1 MDFVTA
7 ATNIRAHNF
16 QISMETLFKVKEMA
30 GKIVPAISSSNALVA
45 ALQVMEA
52 VKLLAGDAKK
62 DQLKAISYQRTGGL
76 TRLTS
81 MSRIN
86 EKPKVDCTV
95 CSDDS
100 GSIATVT
107 VRSFEECKFAD
118 FIEKILPDCLM
129 VKPDGELLIDMD
141 GKILFERCEDMSD
154 DEASLYTKRL
164 AKSLVEMGFKQHSMV
179 MLTADTVERASCTIH
194 V

>member
-16 QISMETLFKVKEMA
+16 KIQTETLFKVKEMA

-52 VKLLAGDAKK
+52 VKLLAGQARK
-62 DQLKAISYQRTGGL
+62 DQLKAITYLRQGGA

-81 MSRIN
+81 ISRIN
-86 EKPKVDCTV
+86 EAPKPDCVV

-107 VRSFEECKFAD
+107 VQSLNSTKLTD
-118 FIEKILPDCLM
+118 FVDKILPDCLD
-129 VKPDGELLIDMD
+129 VKKDGELLLDFD
-141 GKILFERCEDMSD
+141 GKIIFERCSDISD
-154 DEASLYTKRL
+154 DEQSVYTNRL
-164 AKSLVEMGFKQHSMV
+164 AKSLAQLQLKSF
-179 MLTADTVERASCTIH
+179 
-194 V
+194 